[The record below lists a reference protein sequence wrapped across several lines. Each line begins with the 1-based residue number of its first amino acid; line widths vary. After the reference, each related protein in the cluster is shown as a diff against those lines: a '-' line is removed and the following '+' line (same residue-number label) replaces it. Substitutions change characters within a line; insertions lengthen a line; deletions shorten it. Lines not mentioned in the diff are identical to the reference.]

1 MKKKYVSPSMQTW
14 EIGSVSIL
22 AASDIPIAPGDSGVA
37 DSRNDINVGNNSS
50 SNNSNIWDSNW

>member
-22 AASDIPIAPGDSGVA
+22 ATSSSTDNGVNINPDIEVAPASRDE
-37 DSRNDINVGNNSS
+37 INVR
-50 SNNSNIWDSNW
+50 SNNVWDSNW

>member
-22 AASDIPIAPGDSGVA
+22 ATSDIPIDPDDSGIA